1 MLSLCTL
8 VERHHKKC
16 SFLLPFY
23 LSCHLIH
30 LVLSSFGSLW
40 FHSIVTFHSSWLSSF
55 GSSKL
60 GASMSKGMGEIT
72 LSLLR
77 YSLATGLNVSVS
89 WSILYITPR
98 AHSTVGEFRLT
109 MCVDI
114 SLFRKAQNFWG
125 VENPFCLTKPMWLQN
140 WHSLFRKI
148 NEIFDIWQ
156 WLQKII
162 HLKNYF
168 NCICDVKFVI
178 NTLIW

>member
-60 GASMSKGMGEIT
+60 GASMSKGVGEIT

-89 WSILYITPR
+89 WSILYIIPR
-98 AHSTVGEFRLT
+98 AHSTVGEFRLM
-109 MCVDI
+109 MCWYFSI
-114 SLFRKAQNFWG
+114 PRSAKFLGSWKPILFDKTHVIAELAQP
-125 VENPFCLTKPMWLQN
+125 V
-140 WHSLFRKI
+140 
-148 NEIFDIWQ
+148 
-156 WLQKII
+156 
-162 HLKNYF
+162 
-168 NCICDVKFVI
+168 
-178 NTLIW
+178 